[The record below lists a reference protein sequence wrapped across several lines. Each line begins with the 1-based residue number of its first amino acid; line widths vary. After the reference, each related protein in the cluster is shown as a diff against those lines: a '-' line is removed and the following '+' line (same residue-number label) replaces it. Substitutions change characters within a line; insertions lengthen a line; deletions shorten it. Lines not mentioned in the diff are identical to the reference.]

1 MGLIMAMERV
11 PLDSVEVHP
20 ANPRRGNVAAI
31 AESLERNGQFAPIV
45 VQASTRYV
53 LAGNHTT
60 LAARSLQW
68 TDIDAVF
75 VDVDDEAAY
84 RIMLAANRTQELG
97 HYDSDAL
104 VELLSYLDGDLIGS
118 GYSDID
124 VQALI
129 APPPWDD
136 EHAISAV
143 LDPAG
148 TLPGTEDDT
157 GDEQE
162 PSSSGADSRE
172 FDPSTAAGDYLQMAW
187 LVPAAGSD
195 TVRAAL
201 GSARKAYDLDSPG
214 EALVAI
220 ARDWLASNS

>member
-1 MGLIMAMERV
+1 MAMERV
-11 PLDSVEVHP
+11 ALDSVQVHP
-20 ANPRRGNVAAI
+20 ANPRRGNVPAI

-60 LAARSLQW
+60 LAARALSW
-68 TDIDAVF
+68 DHIDAVF
-75 VDVDDEAAY
+75 VDVDDQAAY

-97 HYDSDAL
+97 RYDSDAL

-143 LDPAG
+143 LDPSG
-148 TLPGTEDDT
+148 TLPGTEDD
-157 GDEQE
+157 GDAGGQDSAS
-162 PSSSGADSRE
+162 PRADGRE
-172 FDPSTAAGDYLQMAW
+172 FDPSTSGGDYMQLAW
-187 LVPAAGSD
+187 LVPAAGCD

-201 GSARKAYDLDSPG
+201 GSARKAYDLDTLG
-214 EALVAI
+214 EALVAV